1 MNGKALV
8 RLQETVKGMNDGE
21 WRGYLAAKVE
31 DIHEDQI
38 ETTKRLTET
47 KKCLSKLIVTVAKIP
62 PHCIQSEKIKEI
74 DKKVDILNEDKA
86 GRKAVARALWGSG
99 GTISVLGFA
108 YLMLR
113 IFGVL

>member
-8 RLQETVKGMNDGE
+8 KLQEIVRGMNDGE

-31 DIHEDQI
+31 DIHEDQA
-38 ETTKRLTET
+38 ETKR
-47 KKCLSKLIVTVAKIP
+47 CLNKVILAVAKIP
-62 PHCIQSEKIKEI
+62 PHCIQVEKIQEI

-86 GRKAVARALWGSG
+86 GRRAVAKALWGSG

-108 YLMLR
+108 YLVLK